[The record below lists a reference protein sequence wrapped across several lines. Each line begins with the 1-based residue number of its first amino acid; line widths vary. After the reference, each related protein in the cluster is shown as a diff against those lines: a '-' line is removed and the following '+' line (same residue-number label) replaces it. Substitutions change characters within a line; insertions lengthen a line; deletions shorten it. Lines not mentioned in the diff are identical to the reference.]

1 MSITKRLDEARKAF
15 AKRDKKAA
23 AAAHTPERIQ
33 VAHKERHGG
42 FGSEYI
48 GDIVYGGLDG
58 IITTFAVISSV
69 MGAGLEISIVLIMG
83 IANLLA
89 DGFSMSA
96 GAFLSTK
103 SEQERYQGEL
113 EREYWEVENFP
124 DAERQELIEIYRQ
137 EGFSEEEANQLVE
150 IISRDDDRLVDRMM
164 SDELGLE
171 KIEGNPI
178 NNALAT
184 FISFIIFGAVP
195 LSVYVVGLFVDIP
208 LETAYPISI
217 LLTSLALFA
226 LGATKV
232 LVTGQS
238 PLRSGLEMLLVGGL
252 SAVVAYGI
260 GALLEGLVN

>member
-1 MSITKRLDEARKAF
+1 LSITKRVDEARKAF
-15 AKRDKKAA
+15 ARRDKKAA
-23 AAAHTPERIQ
+23 AAAHTTERIRL
-33 VAHKERHGG
+33 AHEEKHGG
-42 FGSEYI
+42 FGSAYI

-69 MGAGLEISIVLIMG
+69 MGAGLETSIVLIMG

-103 SEQERYQGEL
+103 SEQERYQSEL
-113 EREYWEVENFP
+113 EREQWEVDNFP
-124 DAERQELIEIYRQ
+124 EAERLELIEIYRQ
-137 EGFSEEEANQLVE
+137 QGYSDSEAEQLVE
-150 IISRDDDRLVDRMM
+150 IISRDGDRWVDRMM

-171 KIEGNPI
+171 KSEGNPI
-178 NNALAT
+178 SNGLAT
-184 FISFIIFGAVP
+184 FISFILFGVIP

-226 LGATKV
+226 LGAAKV
-232 LVTGQS
+232 LVTDQS
-238 PLRSGLEMLLVGGL
+238 PFRSGLEMLAVGGL

-260 GALLEGLVN
+260 GALLEGFVN